1 MAFFA
6 RGNILASERQ
16 NVVEECSVFLAE
28 GVSGFLVLALR
39 KCGVGFQVMTNV
51 SAPSLD
57 EMPRELA
64 ADTQALCL
72 VKIGGEIRKVR
83 IEETQDGAENSLATA
98 VQCRSDEQ
106 DVT

>member
-16 NVVEECSVFLAE
+16 NVVEERSVFLAE

-51 SAPSLD
+51 SAPPLD
-57 EMPRELA
+57 EVPRELPP
-64 ADTQALCL
+64 DTEALCL
-72 VKIGGEIRKVR
+72 IKIGGKIRKVPIQEPQQR
-83 IEETQDGAENSLATA
+83 PQTLLVTPVSLPVA
-98 VQCRSDEQ
+98 Q
-106 DVT
+106 